1 MKMIIKQVDLCGS
14 LESSC
19 VAPKLWAL
27 SISFVLWGFEG
38 LFVSLSNLIR
48 PPQDLSA

>member
-1 MKMIIKQVDLCGS
+1 MKMIIKQVDSCGS
-14 LESSC
+14 LDSSC

-38 LFVSLSNLIR
+38 LFVLLSNLIH
-48 PPQDLSA
+48 PPQYLPA